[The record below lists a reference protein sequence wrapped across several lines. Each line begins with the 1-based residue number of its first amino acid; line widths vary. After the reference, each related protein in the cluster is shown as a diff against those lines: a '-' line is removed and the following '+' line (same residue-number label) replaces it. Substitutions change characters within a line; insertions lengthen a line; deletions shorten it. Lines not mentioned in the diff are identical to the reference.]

1 MLETLRVQPHIR
13 ARIRSGP
20 LGPYVDGFVA
30 ALERERYTAGVI
42 RRYVRTT
49 EVFGRWLRRGRIAV
63 RDIDEAI
70 VAQFVGRLR
79 RTRSRSRPRG
89 LPSPLASGVRKLAA
103 FLWAEGTAVRRPS
116 TSADP
121 AWAPWLRSFDEYLT
135 RVTGVAAGT
144 RRIYLRYAR
153 AFLTTHFGTGA
164 PTWAAVTA
172 EAIADFVRI
181 HAATLTPSEC
191 RAPVTATRAFLRFLS
206 TTGVI
211 RPGLDGAVPTVRQWT
226 LATVPRALT
235 ADELERVFAAC
246 DDARATRPRDRAV
259 LLLLGRLGLRASEVA
274 ALQQEDIDW
283 REGQVRIRA
292 GKRYDAILADL
303 HQHYAATGTRD
314 LKEFKRRVAHLD
326 RVFAGRRVA
335 TIGQPDV
342 DGYVVARQAKGAK
355 PATIRRELGTLTTM
369 LRLAY
374 ENGKLLR
381 LPILH
386 KPKEGAPREGFFEA
400 QQYEAVRRHLP
411 EDLRVAVQIAYTF
424 GWRTQSEILTLER
437 RHVDLEAGTL
447 RLDPGTTKNRNAR
460 IVYLTPEVKTALA
473 GQLERVKALERRLGR
488 IVPSVFPHR
497 GKGRRAGEPRRD
509 FRKAWATA
517 CRKAGLPGRL
527 RHDFRRTAVRNME
540 RRGVSRSVATKITG
554 HRTESVYRRYA
565 IVSDADLR
573 EAARKLTGTITG
585 TVAPGTVDSS
595 P

>member
-235 ADELERVFAAC
+235 ADDLERVFAAC
-246 DDARATRPRDRAV
+246 DDARATGPRDRAV

-274 ALQQEDIDW
+274 ALQRTDIDW

-292 GKRYDAILADL
+292 GKS
-303 HQHYAATGTRD
+303 GC
-314 LKEFKRRVAHLD
+314 E
-326 RVFAGRRVA
+326 
-335 TIGQPDV
+335 
-342 DGYVVARQAKGAK
+342 
-355 PATIRRELGTLTTM
+355 
-369 LRLAY
+369 
-374 ENGKLLR
+374 
-381 LPILH
+381 
-386 KPKEGAPREGFFEA
+386 
-400 QQYEAVRRHLP
+400 RHLP
-411 EDLRVAVQIAYTF
+411 LPEDVGAALVVSLRRPRPAPEC
-424 GWRTQSEILTLER
+424 RTVFMRARPPYGPLTAAAIG
-437 RHVDLEAGTL
+437 DLAH
-447 RLDPGTTKNRNAR
+447 R
-460 IVYLTPEVKTALA
+460 AL
-473 GQLERVKALERRLGR
+473 
-488 IVPSVFPHR
+488 
-497 GKGRRAGEPRRD
+497 RRAGVVTHRAGAHT
-509 FRKAWATA
+509 FRHTA
-517 CRKAGLPGRL
+517 E
-527 RHDFRRTAVRNME
+527 TQMVQ
-540 RRGVSRSVATKITG
+540 RGVSFKAIADVLGHTRLQTTAIYAKLDVHTLEAVA
-554 HRTESVYRRYA
+554 
-565 IVSDADLR
+565 LPW
-573 EAARKLTGTITG
+573 
-585 TVAPGTVDSS
+585 PGGGR
-595 P
+595 